1 MLFLGLT
8 LVQGNQLPDASD
20 EKAERVWVY
29 FRDKGTS
36 SRVGA
41 KQQSLVL
48 SSRVQQRRQKVG
60 ISGPTWYDIPVE
72 NSYIQAVVNTGAELR
87 NQSKWLNAISV
98 TATLEQMNQIRV
110 LPFVKRVKP
119 VRVYRQPLPKEGP
132 LTPRAAKSLQSQLD
146 YGYAQ
151 EQIEQIH
158 VDQAHAA
165 GYFGQGVRVLIMDTG
180 FYTRH
185 EAFDSLTILAQYDFI
200 NRDSVVMN
208 ETGQDSIDQH
218 DHGTFTFSTL
228 GANVPGKLL
237 GPAFKA
243 EFILAKTERV
253 HEEIQQEE
261 DDYVAGLEWGE
272 SLGADVVS
280 TSLGYLDWYTFQD
293 MDGNTAVT
301 TKAVDIA
308 VGLGMV
314 CVTAAGNE
322 NNSPWKHIIA
332 PADADSVISVGA
344 VDRNGY
350 IAIFSSHGP
359 TYDGRIK
366 PEVCARGLQ
375 TACAVPGG
383 KTGYAAVSGTSLSTP
398 LVAGAAAV
406 LLSAHPD
413 WTPMMIREAL
423 MMTAS
428 QWLQPNNTYGW
439 GIVNLWA
446 AINYDAF
453 TTAVEDEPFTPG
465 EFAISKTYPNPF
477 NSVVTI
483 TVNVGRSTESSLDIF
498 NILGQPVV
506 TLYHGYLESGNHP
519 FTWDASGHPSGI
531 YFARFSWGGKSEMKK
546 ITYLK

>member
-1 MLFLGLT
+1 
-8 LVQGNQLPDASD
+8 
-20 EKAERVWVY
+20 VY

-36 SRVGA
+36 SHVLAR
-41 KQQSLVL
+41 QQALVL
-48 SSRVQQRRQKVG
+48 PSRVRQRRQKVG
-60 ISGPTWYDIPVE
+60 LSGPTWYDIPVNE
-72 NSYIQAVVNTGAELR
+72 SYVQAVVSAGADLWNR
-87 NQSKWLNAISV
+87 SKWLNAISV
-98 TATLEQMNQIRV
+98 SATPEQRDQIRG
-110 LPFVKRVKP
+110 LPFVKAVEP
-119 VRVYRQPLPKEGP
+119 VRVYRQPLPKKGQTP
-132 LTPRAAKSLQSQLD
+132 PRAAKSLQSQLD

-151 EQIEQIH
+151 EQIAQIH
-158 VDQAHAA
+158 VDQAHDA
-165 GYFGQGVRVLIMDTG
+165 GFFGQGVRVLIMDTG
-180 FYTRH
+180 FYTPH
-185 EAFDSLTILAQYDFI
+185 EAFDSLTIIAQYDFI
-200 NRDSVVMN
+200 NRDTVVMN
-208 ETGQDSIDQH
+208 EAGQDSIDQH

-228 GANVPGKLL
+228 GANVPGKLI

-243 EFILAKTERV
+243 EFLLAKTERV

-332 PADADSVISVGA
+332 PADADSVIAVGA
-344 VDRNGY
+344 VDRNGS
-350 IAIFSSHGP
+350 IAVFSSRGP
-359 TYDGRIK
+359 SYDGRIK
-366 PEVCARGLQ
+366 PEVCARGVQ
-375 TACAVPGG
+375 TACAAPGG
-383 KTGYAAVSGTSLSTP
+383 KGGYAAVSGTSLSTP

-413 WTPMMIREAL
+413 WTPMMVREAL

-428 QWLQPNNTYGW
+428 QWLRPNNTYGW
-439 GIVNLWA
+439 GIANLWA

-453 TTAVEDEPFTPG
+453 TTGVEDEPFTPD

-477 NSVVTI
+477 NSAVTI

-506 TLYHGYLESGNHP
+506 TLYHGSLESGNHL
-519 FTWDASGHPSGI
+519 FTWEASGHPSGI
-531 YFARFSWGGKSEMKK
+531 YFVRFSWDGKSEMKK